1 MIQAQVIQQTN
12 ISAVGLKVVF
22 LSRFTRWNRFE
33 GCCAF
38 DTVRAYPV
46 IPYYQATKKQTPK
59 QQHDVKHVNLTSTSN
74 ASYGTCG
81 ETERASDV

>member
-1 MIQAQVIQQTN
+1 MAKQSHMIQAQVIQQTN
-12 ISAVGLKVVF
+12 VSAVGLKVVF

-46 IPYYQATKKQTPK
+46 IPYYQVTKN
-59 QQHDVKHVNLTSTSN
+59 KHPNNNTTWNMLT
-74 ASYGTCG
+74 
-81 ETERASDV
+81 